1 MGENIMAC
9 MGMLM
14 IIGGVFVLIYTQFD
28 HYGWDANLKK
38 PDLQA
43 SITKVDHKKVSL
55 FIFRSKMKTSIFFSD
70 GFYYISYK
78 TKAAQVDFNHYSISV
93 DKQMTLEIVESAI
106 KAHTDAVQK
115 VDKLDQKAA
124 YCDLRSLNN

>member
-1 MGENIMAC
+1 M
-9 MGMLM
+9 
-14 IIGGVFVLIYTQFD
+14 LIYTQFN

-43 SITKVDHKKVSL
+43 SITKINHKKVSL
-55 FIFRSKMKTSIFFSD
+55 LIFRSKMKTAIFFSD

-78 TKAAQVDFNHYSISV
+78 TKTAQVDVNHYSISV

-106 KAHTDAVQK
+106 KAHTGAVQK
-115 VDKLDQKAA
+115 VDRLDQKAA
-124 YCDLRSLNN
+124 

>member
-9 MGMLM
+9 MGILM
-14 IIGGVFVLIYTQFD
+14 IIGGVFMLIYTQFN

-43 SITKVDHKKVSL
+43 SITKINHKKVSL
-55 FIFRSKMKTSIFFSD
+55 LIFRSKMKTAIFFSD

-78 TKAAQVDFNHYSISV
+78 TKTAQVDVNHYSISV

-106 KAHTDAVQK
+106 KAHTGAVQK
-115 VDKLDQKAA
+115 VDRLDQKAA
-124 YCDLRSLNN
+124 